1 MAITDE
7 TPHGRSFVKG
17 IRDRQAVRWAI
28 GPPQQTH
35 ERGSSGRYT
44 VNTGLTERGRLSTVF
59 IST

>member
-17 IRDRQAVRWAI
+17 IRDTQAVRWAI
-28 GPPQQTH
+28 GPPQQPH
-35 ERGSSGRYT
+35 ERGSGGRYT
-44 VNTGLTERGRLSTVF
+44 AKLTERGRLTTVF